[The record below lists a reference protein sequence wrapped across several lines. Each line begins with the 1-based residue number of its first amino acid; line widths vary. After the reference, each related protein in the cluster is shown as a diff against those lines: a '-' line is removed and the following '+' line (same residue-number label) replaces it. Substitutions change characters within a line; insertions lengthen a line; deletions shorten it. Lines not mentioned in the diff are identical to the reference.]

1 MHSRPVAWATAD
13 ASIELTGGH
22 AGSCRGNLVV
32 SYSVKPVGGTTGR
45 RALRLDRSLGDAL
58 LGTKLSKADETVR
71 TDAQY
76 AHEML
81 AAKTDQLQ
89 DSQTD
94 VQKEQTATANLRR
107 QLDDEKVMHAAFVKN
122 YRMWSADKV
131 RIAVDHAIPVPR
143 AVWSATAYERRLR
156 AGAAIWHAR

>member
-1 MHSRPVAWATAD
+1 VHSRPVAWATAD

-45 RALRLDRSLGDAL
+45 RALRLDRSL
-58 LGTKLSKADETVR
+58 DETVR